1 MREKKRQDKLLRG
14 KQMDKIRV
22 GQGLDKLD
30 KGKTMVRQW
39 LDKS

>member
-1 MREKKRQDKLLRG
+1 MREKKGQDKLLRG

-39 LDKS
+39 LDKG